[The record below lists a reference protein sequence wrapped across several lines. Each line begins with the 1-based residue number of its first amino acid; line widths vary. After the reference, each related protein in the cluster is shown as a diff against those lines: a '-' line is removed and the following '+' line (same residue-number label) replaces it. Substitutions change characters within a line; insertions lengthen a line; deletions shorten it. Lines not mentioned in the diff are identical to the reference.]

1 MQCGDVVREA
11 YELLLRSAEPIL
23 RWGSCDQVPSWT
35 FEEFDLI
42 FLWGYLEFCLG
53 KYGIA
58 GYGLVCLC
66 WVANG
71 LFQVSSV
78 HILFTHPRSLCF
90 NLRWH
95 CCANFGRDK
104 ESIASNWSQKLSW
117 ELDDLSIVFT
127 NWTLL
132 CHWFLFFM
140 YSVLCL
146 SFVFTGHRNRVT
158 WFMWPIYVGKKNIAI
173 KQITNT

>member
-78 HILFTHPRSLCF
+78 HIFIYPSKITMFQS
-90 NLRWH
+90 
-95 CCANFGRDK
+95 AM
-104 ESIASNWSQKLSW
+104 A
-117 ELDDLSIVFT
+117 
-127 NWTLL
+127 LL
-132 CHWFLFFM
+132 CQLWQGQGEHSKQLKPETVM
-140 YSVLCL
+140 GVGRPVYSVHQLNTFMPLILVFLCIQFYVL
-146 SFVFTGHRNRVT
+146 VLCSRAHRNRVT
-158 WFMWPIYVGKKNIAI
+158 WFMWPIYVGKK
-173 KQITNT
+173 T